1 MDLAGWV
8 AIGGVV
14 ATVLATILTYVTAHR
29 RNNGDFKTALD
40 KRIDE
45 RVATQLETAWKRIDE
60 LEKKLQAVV
69 TSQGH
74 TRRVVRSWFQRLV
87 SWDKKGR
94 HGKLPVPSEAEM
106 EELGILDLVI
116 YDATGEIELLE
127 VTEPVLSKPELSPY
141 D

>member
-8 AIGGVV
+8 AIGGVLTTIL
-14 ATVLATILTYVTAHR
+14 ATVLTYVTAHR

-45 RVATQLETAWKRIDE
+45 RVATQLQAAWSRIDE
-60 LEKKLQAVV
+60 LEIKLQAVIA
-69 TSQGH
+69 SQGH

-87 SWDKKGR
+87 AWDKKGR

-106 EELGILDLVI
+106 DELGILDLAVI
-116 YDATGEIELLE
+116 SETGEVELLE
-127 VTEPVLSKPELSPY
+127 ITEPAPSPLELSPY